1 MDKAVKAATEAF
13 KLGSPWRT
21 MDASQRGKLL
31 YKVADL
37 IERDLDYLAVSE
49 LVLPCRNS
57 FEGFQC
63 VTFPCTLVHI
73 KLQVSVVTQYICVI
87 DQACSVKMA
96 GYWPSSFLR
105 FYGPRRS

>member
-1 MDKAVKAATEAF
+1 MSQAIRNPEIKFTKLFINNEYVDSVNKKTFPTINPVTEEKICEVAEGEKADVDKAVNAAMAAF

-49 LVLPCRNS
+49 IMLP
-57 FEGFQC
+57 
-63 VTFPCTLVHI
+63 
-73 KLQVSVVTQYICVI
+73 
-87 DQACSVKMA
+87 
-96 GYWPSSFLR
+96 
-105 FYGPRRS
+105 

>member
-1 MDKAVKAATEAF
+1 MLQADVDKAVKAAMEAF

-49 LVLPCRNS
+49 IMLY
-57 FEGFQC
+57 
-63 VTFPCTLVHI
+63 
-73 KLQVSVVTQYICVI
+73 YI
-87 DQACSVKMA
+87 
-96 GYWPSSFLR
+96 
-105 FYGPRRS
+105 